1 LALGGPGGFRGGRVS
16 EDVDP
21 YFARLSS
28 SMDQDREIFHCDVWN
43 SIVHTMALERAGE
56 LDENTAIRILEGL
69 VEVLRD
75 GYEALPD
82 AEDVHEAVESA
93 LSERIGDEAG
103 WLQLGRSRNDQ
114 VATDVR
120 IRMRERIVES
130 CTALLNLAET
140 LVSKAEETADV
151 VLASYTHLKR
161 AQPCTLGFWLSSYVP
176 LVLSGAKVL
185 LEVPGSDECPLGCSA
200 ATGSTVPVD
209 RHWEAIMLGFD
220 RPSVHCGEAT
230 GFRRPVLWALSALS
244 VVSSDLT
251 RLATDT
257 IFLSSDEVGVLE
269 PPDETS
275 STSSVMPHKKNPDAA
290 ELARAELKAVQSLA
304 DAALRI
310 NDDLPSFYD
319 RDLQVING
327 LLWEAFDRFTLA
339 VRVLARTIRDSR
351 VDEEAAERTV
361 LESHVMAVDLAEG
374 IAREEGIPFRE
385 AHRIVGRVT
394 AKLAEEDI
402 PLNPDTVEAVARALR
417 EEGVE
422 MPERA
427 LRSLLNPERALRR
440 PVAGS
445 THPGRLRF
453 TLEGLR
459 RDVKA
464 VESRIDSLASRHER
478 ALELTDARL
487 RGRGVEGFLE
497 AYRGYARG
505 LDRGS
510 RPG

>member
-1 LALGGPGGFRGGRVS
+1 MALGGPGGFRGGRVS

-21 YFARLSS
+21 HFARLSS
-28 SMDQDREIFHCDVWN
+28 SMDQDAEIFHCDVWN
-43 SIVHTMALERAGE
+43 SIVHTMALKKADE
-56 LDENTAIRILEGL
+56 LDENTAIRILKGL
-69 VEVLRD
+69 VEILKE
-75 GYEALPD
+75 GYDALPD
-82 AEDVHEAVESA
+82 AEDVHEAIESA
-93 LSERIGDEAG
+93 LSERIGDDAG

-120 IRMRERIVES
+120 IRMRERIIES
-130 CTALLNLAET
+130 CTEMIRLAGTLL
-140 LVSKAEETADV
+140 SKAEETADV
-151 VLASYTHLKR
+151 VLTSYTHLKR

-176 LVLSGAKVL
+176 PVLSGVKAL
-185 LEVPGSDECPLGCSA
+185 LDVPGLEECPLGCSA
-200 ATGSTVPVD
+200 ATGSTVSLD
-209 RHWEAIMLGFD
+209 RYWEASMLGFD

-244 VVSSDLT
+244 VTASDLT
-251 RLATDT
+251 RLAMDLV
-257 IFLSSDEVGVLE
+257 FLSSDEVGVLE

-290 ELARAELKAVQSLA
+290 ELVRAEFKAVQSLA

-310 NDDLPSFYD
+310 NNDLPSFYD

-339 VRVLARTIRDSR
+339 VRVLTRTIRDSR
-351 VDEEAAERTV
+351 VDEEAAEKTV
-361 LESHVMAVDLAEG
+361 RESHVMAVDLAEG
-374 IAREEGIPFRE
+374 IAREEGMSFRE

-394 AKLAEEDI
+394 AKLAEEGI

-453 TLEGLR
+453 TLKGLR
-459 RDVKA
+459 CEAKA
-464 VESRIDSLASRHER
+464 VESRIDSLASKHER
-478 ALELTDARL
+478 ALKLTDVRL
-487 RGRGVEGFLE
+487 RERGVEGFLD

-510 RPG
+510 CPG